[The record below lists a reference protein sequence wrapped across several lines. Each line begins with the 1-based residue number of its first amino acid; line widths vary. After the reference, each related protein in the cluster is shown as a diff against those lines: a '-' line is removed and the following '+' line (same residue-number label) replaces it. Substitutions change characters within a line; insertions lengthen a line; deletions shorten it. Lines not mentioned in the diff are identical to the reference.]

1 MTSLA
6 RIPQRIAAVVLGA
19 SAGGAEAL
27 GMLLSGLPSGAAASL
42 FVVLHI
48 PRNRPSLL
56 VDIFAKR
63 CALKLREA
71 QDKEPV
77 APGTVYF
84 APPDYHMLIDE
95 GPSIALSVDE
105 PVCFSR
111 PAIDP
116 LFESAA
122 AIYRDRL
129 LGIILTGANED
140 GAAGLRAVHDAG
152 GLAVVQ
158 HIASAKSSYM
168 PAAAKHSVPAAAEL
182 ALEEIRNL
190 LKTLKTEVTA

>member
-1 MTSLA
+1 MFSLA
-6 RIPQRIAAVVLGA
+6 RIPARIDAIVLGA

-27 GMLLSGLPSGAAASL
+27 GVLLAGLPAHTVASL
-42 FVVLHI
+42 FVVLHL

-56 VDIFAKR
+56 VEIFAKR

-77 APGTVYF
+77 AAGTVYF
-84 APPDYHMLIDE
+84 APPDYHMLIDD
-95 GPSIALSVDE
+95 GPSIALSVDD

-122 AIYRDRL
+122 AVYRDRL

-152 GLAVVQ
+152 GLAIVQ
-158 HIASAKSSYM
+158 DIASAKSSYM
-168 PAAAKHSVPAAAEL
+168 PAAAKRSVPAAAEL
-182 ALEEIRNL
+182 TLEEVRNL
-190 LKTLKTEVTA
+190 LQTLKTEVTA

>member
-1 MTSLA
+1 MPRLS
-6 RIPQRIAAVVLGA
+6 RIPERIDAIVLGA

-27 GMLLSGLPSGAAASL
+27 GMLLSGLPSGAVASL

-63 CALKLREA
+63 CALKLCEA

-77 APGTVYF
+77 ARGTVYF

-95 GPSIALSVDE
+95 GPCIALSIDA

-116 LFESAA
+116 LFETAA

-152 GLAVVQ
+152 GLAIVQ
-158 HIASAKSSYM
+158 DVASAKSSTM

-182 ALEEIRNL
+182 ALEDIRNL